1 MIKRAPGACGLLALD
16 GLVVR
21 GLKAQLNPQEPT
33 FLRINKEPLI
43 RSPKKVGYSGLTQ
56 GGSEGLGFIV
66 QGSGARLSGAETME
80 VGIRIYGPL
89 A

>member
-33 FLRINKEPLI
+33 LFKD
-43 RSPKKVGYSGLTQ
+43 
-56 GGSEGLGFIV
+56 
-66 QGSGARLSGAETME
+66 
-80 VGIRIYGPL
+80 
-89 A
+89 